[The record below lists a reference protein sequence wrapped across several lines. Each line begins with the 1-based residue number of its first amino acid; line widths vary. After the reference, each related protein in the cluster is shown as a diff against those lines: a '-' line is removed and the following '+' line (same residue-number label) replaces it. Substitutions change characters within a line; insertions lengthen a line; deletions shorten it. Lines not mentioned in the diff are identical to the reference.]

1 MPGRLPLTLALISF
15 VATFLITRAITRA
28 IRAGVGPVRN
38 VTTGDLHI
46 HHVVPGV
53 VALLSG
59 GVLLL
64 SSARVG
70 FWHAFGAVLF
80 GIGAALVLDEFALI
94 LHLNDVYWKREGEL
108 SVDAITIAM
117 AVMAAALIV
126 AAPDNPPG
134 PDRTDPHLRAVAP
147 ALFVLGWIIPTGIT
161 VLKGRLL
168 LAALSVLSPIFGWW
182 GALRLARPTSPWAAI
197 AYQHNPRKR
206 MRAQNRA
213 AKADRRVAPLRRW
226 WTEHVFGLQP
236 DADDRPDASDNA
248 ATPVAKDAP
257 PIERDAA
264 TPSADAPADLP
275 GRTN

>member
-1 MPGRLPLTLALISF
+1 
-15 VATFLITRAITRA
+15 
-28 IRAGVGPVRN
+28 
-38 VTTGDLHI
+38 
-46 HHVVPGV
+46 
-53 VALLSG
+53 
-59 GVLLL
+59 
-64 SSARVG
+64 
-70 FWHAFGAVLF
+70 
-80 GIGAALVLDEFALI
+80 
-94 LHLNDVYWKREGEL
+94 L